1 MAKRGRRLKVNVAW
15 QPEINFQWQPG
26 PLLLVLRFSLNK
38 MVVIYLTSLSI
49 ILSLGSYGA
58 NSLEPRFVG
67 STVASINDYPYQ
79 LSIYF
84 GKNYICGA
92 SIIASKWAITS
103 AYCLENKISGMVNLR
118 AGSNETQSGG
128 RVYKISGFI
137 IHPKYNRSSSEYD
150 VALLNLTTPFV
161 YGKTVRPIP
170 VIQAYK
176 NVAVG
181 SPAVITGW
189 GWVST
194 SSPAFSYILRKLV
207 LPILDPSLCQY
218 HYGNKFNS
226 NIMLCTKYEKYKK
239 GVCASSGFPLAVN
252 GTLVGIYSTGNGCT
266 VAPTIYTKLSAQPI
280 RSWITSVTR
289 I

>member
-26 PLLLVLRFSLNK
+26 PR
-38 MVVIYLTSLSI
+38 
-49 ILSLGSYGA
+49 SYGA

-84 GKNYICGA
+84 GRNYVCGA
-92 SIIASKWAITS
+92 SIIAPRWAIT
-103 AYCLENKISGMVNLR
+103 AANCLNFKTPEMVNLR
-118 AGSNETQSGG
+118 AGSNDTQSGG
-128 RVYKISGFI
+128 RVYKVSKFV

-161 YGKTVRPIP
+161 YGKAVRSIPI
-170 VIQAYK
+170 IQAYK

-189 GWVST
+189 GWVSN
-194 SSPAFSYILRKLV
+194 SAPAFSYTLRKLV
-207 LPILDPSLCQY
+207 LPILDPLLCRNY
-218 HYGNKFNS
+218 YGKKFNS
-226 NIMLCTKYEKYKK
+226 NTMLCTKDEKNKK
-239 GVCASSGFPLAVN
+239 GVCAYSGFPLVVN
-252 GTLVGIYSTGNGCT
+252 GTLVGIYSTGYGCT
-266 VAPTIYTKLSAQPI
+266 VTPTIYTKLSAQPI